1 MMKTAVN
8 HYRLVEDA
16 TTTDGGETYNLL
28 TLMRLDDT
36 IEREAIVPR
45 GGITVF
51 SEYNDDG
58 TLSSRGISVCSI
70 HDNYDK
76 SRGRKIAEFRAKH
89 GYKDEGYR
97 LPTFYRE
104 YVSVPEEVS
113 EMFA

>member
-1 MMKTAVN
+1 MKTAVN
-8 HYRLVEDA
+8 HYRLVEDVVA
-16 TTTDGGETYNLL
+16 TNEGEFEVL
-28 TLMRLDDT
+28 TLMRLNDD
-36 IEREAIVPR
+36 IERDAIVPR

-76 SRGRKIAEFRAKH
+76 HRGRKIAKFRAEH

-104 YVSVPEEVS
+104 YVSVPSEVS